1 LAIIEEDAEMAG
13 EIMSFFDGRIT
24 IDPAICNGK
33 PTIRR
38 KRIAVQTI
46 IEFLGAGENESEIL
60 NQYPSLE
67 PEDIKACLRFAASL
81 MDKRYDLAQVA

>member
-1 LAIIEEDAEMAG
+1 MPSETL
-13 EIMSFFDGRIT
+13 SFFDGRIT

-33 PTIRR
+33 PTIRG

-46 IEFLGAGENESEIL
+46 LEFLGAGESESEIL

-67 PEDIKACLRFAASL
+67 AEDIKTCLQFAASL
-81 MDKRYDLAQVA
+81 MDKRYDLALVA